1 MAHVSHL
8 HLSPEHSFSKHS
20 CSEITLIA
28 GSGVEGDAHSGPTVK
43 HRSRVAIDPNTP
55 NLRQVH
61 LIPLEILTNLAKEGF
76 EIQPGDLG
84 ENITTVGINL
94 HELPV
99 GTLLRI
105 GKESLIALTGLRNPC
120 QQIEQFRTGLLKQ
133 CLPKDADGTP
143 QRRAGVMAIVIHGG
157 NVRVDDAIEI
167 SLPPLPHQQM
177 QRI

>member
-1 MAHVSHL
+1 MAHVSNL

-20 CSEITLIA
+20 CNEVTLVA
-28 GSGVEGDAHSGPTVK
+28 GSGVEGDVHSGPTVK

-61 LIPLEILTNLAKEGF
+61 LIPLEILTNLANEGF

-105 GKESLIALTGLRNPC
+105 GTESLLALTGLRNPC

-133 CLPKDADGTP
+133 CLPTDADGTP

-157 NVRVDDAIEI
+157 YVRVDDAIEI
-167 SLPPLPHQQM
+167 SLPPLPHQPM

>member
-1 MAHVSHL
+1 MAHVSNL

-20 CSEITLIA
+20 CEEITLIA

-43 HRSRVAIDPNTP
+43 HRSRVAIDRSTP

-61 LIPLEILTNLAKEGF
+61 LIPLETLTNLATEGF

-84 ENITTVGINL
+84 ENITTSGIDL
-94 HELPV
+94 HDLPV

-105 GKESLIALTGLRNPC
+105 GNEALLALTGLRNPC
-120 QQIEQFRTGLLKQ
+120 HQIEDFRSGLLKQ
-133 CLPKDADGTP
+133 CLPKDEQGEV
-143 QRRAGVMAIVIHGG
+143 QRRAGVMAIVIVGG
-157 NVRVDDAIEI
+157 TVNASDTIEVA
-167 SLPPLPHQQM
+167 LPPLPHSPL

>member
-1 MAHVSHL
+1 MAHVSNL

-20 CSEITLIA
+20 CNEVTLIA

-43 HRSRVAIDPNTP
+43 HRSRVAIDPSTP

-61 LIPLEILTNLAKEGF
+61 LIPLETLTNLATEGF

-94 HELPV
+94 HDMPV
-99 GTLLRI
+99 GTVLRI
-105 GKESLIALTGLRNPC
+105 GEDTLLALTGLRNPC

-133 CLPKDADGTP
+133 CLPKDADGTT
-143 QRRAGVMAIVIHGG
+143 QRRAGVMSIVIHGG
-157 NVRVDDAIEI
+157 IVRCGDVIEI
-167 SLPPLPHQQM
+167 SLPPLPHQPL

>member
-1 MAHVSHL
+1 MAHVSNL

-20 CSEITLIA
+20 CNEFTLIA

-43 HRSRVAIDPNTP
+43 HRSRVAIDPSTP

-61 LIPLEILTNLAKEGF
+61 LIPLETLTDLANEGF

-157 NVRVDDAIEI
+157 NVRIDDTIEI
-167 SLPPLPHQQM
+167 SLPPLPHQPM